1 MPSKNY
7 FVKELVLRLSGQYQ
21 IKRIIDNHGYGKWVA
36 YFLPESLNELIYK
49 EELKIH
55 YHDYDHQISANKE
68 YRYLFKNSNVTKYF
82 IAHKNSL
89 FYLFY
94 R

>member
-1 MPSKNY
+1 M
-7 FVKELVLRLSGQYQ
+7 
-21 IKRIIDNHGYGKWVA
+21 VA

-68 YRYLFKNSNVTKYF
+68 YRYLFKNSNITKYF
-82 IAHKNSL
+82 IAPENSL
-89 FYLFY
+89 FYRLDFIDNAKAIGSHLCDKDQY
-94 R
+94 DATYIF